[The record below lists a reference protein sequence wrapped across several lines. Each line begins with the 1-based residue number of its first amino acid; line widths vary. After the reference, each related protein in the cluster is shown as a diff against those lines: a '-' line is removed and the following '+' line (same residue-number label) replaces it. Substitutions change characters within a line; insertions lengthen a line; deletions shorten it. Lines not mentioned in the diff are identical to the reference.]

1 MQRAVTAAGGRRLLY
16 RAAVALALHLHHDLQ
31 LLTDALNGEVELC
44 LLQTPGHVQLD
55 VEIHLRRRID
65 EWLGWG

>member
-1 MQRAVTAAGGRRLLY
+1 
-16 RAAVALALHLHHDLQ
+16 
-31 LLTDALNGEVELC
+31 VELC

-55 VEIHLRRRID
+55 VEIHLRRGID